1 MEDASSN
8 PQQNGGKMPSVLVVE
23 DDEFLRELIVT
34 KLKQEKLTILEAING
49 KDGLQKMR
57 EMQPDLVLL
66 DLILPGIDGFEV
78 LRSAQS
84 DPTISKIPVVVLSN
98 LGQKEDIDRAKESGA
113 KGYLVKAQFTPSEIV
128 GKVHAFLKGEYTA

>member
-1 MEDASSN
+1 MEETTN
-8 PQQNGGKMPSVLVVE
+8 NKTPPVLVVE

-57 EMQPDLVLL
+57 EMHPDLVLL
-66 DLILPGIDGFEV
+66 DLILPGMDGFEV
-78 LRSAQS
+78 LRAAQS
-84 DPTISKIPVVVLSN
+84 DPTISNISVVVLSN
-98 LGQKEDIDRAKESGA
+98 LGQKEDIDRAKECGA

-128 GKVHAFLKGEYTA
+128 QKVHAFLGGNFS